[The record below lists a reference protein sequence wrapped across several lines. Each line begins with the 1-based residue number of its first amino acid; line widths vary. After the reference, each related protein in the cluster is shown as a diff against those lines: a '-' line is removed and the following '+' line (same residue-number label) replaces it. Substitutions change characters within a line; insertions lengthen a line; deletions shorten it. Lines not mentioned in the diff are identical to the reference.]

1 MKHVFFLVVAVASF
15 NASAET
21 FYNKYETLS
30 LSLGYTTESFDY
42 SVNSQPFKD
51 KGHGVALDLRY
62 FDSGEI
68 LGPAHPFYGLSFRY
82 RDGEQFPSGA
92 AFTAGLEIGTYLT
105 LWSYIGD
112 AYSEFQG
119 VPHWLDVGTGASLTG
134 AYHHFSETHPVYEP
148 FATVIGSA
156 YLFVRLFNVLL
167 SYSYGIET
175 RLGALT
181 KEWEADVQFDPESF
195 VHHSTFQLGWLF

>member
-1 MKHVFFLVVAVASF
+1 MKHALFLGLIAASF
-15 NASAET
+15 TASAET
-21 FYNKYETLS
+21 SYNTYETLN
-30 LSLGYTTESFDY
+30 LSLGYTRESFDY
-42 SVNSQPFKD
+42 SVNSVPFTD
-51 KGHGVALDLRY
+51 KGHGIALDARY

-92 AFTAGLEIGTYLT
+92 SFTAGLEIGTYLT
-105 LWSYIGD
+105 FWNLMRASMTRY
-112 AYSEFQG
+112 EFM
-119 VPHWLDVGTGASLTG
+119 PEWLDFGTGASLTG

-156 YLFVRLFNVLL
+156 FVLVRVFNVLFT
-167 SYSYGIET
+167 YSYGLET

-181 KEWEADVQFDPESF
+181 KEWEADVKFDPESF